1 MPSCPASPPPDRPFE
16 PLVAA
21 LPVDEPEDD
30 YDEEDEDEEDDDED
44 DDEEDD
50 EEPVWVWYVEPS
62 REGPA
67 GPPGE
72 PVPGHT
78 WLTPDAAWR
87 SLDFRSRRP

>member
-1 MPSCPASPPPDRPFE
+1 
-16 PLVAA
+16 VAA